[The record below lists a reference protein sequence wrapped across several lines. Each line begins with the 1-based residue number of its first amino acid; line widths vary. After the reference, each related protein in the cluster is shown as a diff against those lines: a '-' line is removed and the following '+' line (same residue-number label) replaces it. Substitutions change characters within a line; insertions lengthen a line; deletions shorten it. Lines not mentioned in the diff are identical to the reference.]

1 MEEVHRQLD
10 RREKI
15 IVALIDQMV
24 EATDKALEQALLC
37 FRTGDRELAHAVLA
51 EDREIN
57 LLQKNVEE
65 ECIVTIAREQP
76 VARDLRIITAD
87 MAISNDLERMAD
99 HAAGIANTVTQ
110 MDRRVLPDYAQAI
123 EGMGLR
129 CREMLSAIHQAYRK
143 LDAERARDV
152 AAMETEIDRE
162 EQQLV
167 RSLFEH
173 MKANPDDTE
182 IATYMMWVSHGLE
195 RFADRITNIAE
206 RIVYMRTAEVVD
218 LNY

>member
-1 MEEVHRQLD
+1 MDSVNRQLD

-15 IVALIDQMV
+15 IVALIDQIV
-24 EATDKALEQALLC
+24 ETTDKALEQALLS
-37 FRTGDRELAHAVLA
+37 FRTGDRALAQEVIY
-51 EDREIN
+51 EDKEIN

-65 ECIVTIAREQP
+65 ECFITIAREQP
-76 VARDLRIITAD
+76 VASDLRILTAD
-87 MAISNDLERMAD
+87 MFISNDLERMAD
-99 HAAGIANTVTQ
+99 HAAGIAKTVTQ
-110 MDRRVLPDYAQAI
+110 MNRPVLPDYAQGV

-129 CREMLSAIHQAYRK
+129 CREMLAEIHKAYK
-143 LDAERARDV
+143 NLDAERARDV

-167 RSLFEH
+167 QALFEH
-173 MKANPDDTE
+173 MKTNPDDTE
-182 IATYMMWVSHGLE
+182 IATYMMWVAHSLE

-218 LNY
+218 LNF

>member
-1 MEEVHRQLD
+1 VDSINRQLD
-10 RREKI
+10 RREKV
-15 IVALIDQMV
+15 IVTLIDQMV
-24 EATDKALEQALLC
+24 EATDKALEQALMS
-37 FRTGDRELAHAVLA
+37 FRTGDRDLAQEVLA
-51 EDREIN
+51 EDKEIN

-76 VARDLRIITAD
+76 VARDLRMIIAD

-110 MDRRVLPDYAQAI
+110 MNRRVLPDYAQAI

-129 CREMLSAIHQAYRK
+129 CREMLVEIHKAYK
-143 LDAERARDV
+143 NTDAERARDV
-152 AAMETEIDRE
+152 GAMETEIDRE
-162 EQQLV
+162 ERQLV
-167 RSLFEH
+167 QALFEH
-173 MKANPDDTE
+173 MKTNPDDTE
-182 IATYMMWVSHGLE
+182 IATYMMWVSHALE
-195 RFADRITNIAE
+195 RFADHITNIAE